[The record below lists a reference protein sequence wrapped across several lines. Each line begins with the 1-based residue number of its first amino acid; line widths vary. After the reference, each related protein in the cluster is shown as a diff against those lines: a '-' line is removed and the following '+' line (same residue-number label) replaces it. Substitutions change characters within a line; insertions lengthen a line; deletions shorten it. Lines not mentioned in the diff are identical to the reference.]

1 MQQENE
7 YFPLAPHIHLTS
19 GLSHPHPSSTSATA
33 SWKTCP
39 KILSLLQ
46 WLLFKILELKKKKKG
61 AQRQRGCVHICRA
74 FPPFTWGIF
83 FFFYLIYILLLANLI
98 SGVCLDM
105 MDSNQDISL
114 SLLFPCAAMQQS
126 SIKSLTTANKKAL
139 NVMLYWK
146 HVDDGTFQPRFT
158 VPTLFYF
165 QPGDREKK

>member
-61 AQRQRGCVHICRA
+61 TETERLRSHMRSISSFHLRDFC
-74 FPPFTWGIF
+74 
-83 FFFYLIYILLLANLI
+83 FFYLIYILLLANLI